1 MAWSE
6 EKLNEVYALVMQK
19 TTTDEEFRQD
29 LINDVNKT
37 IEKLTGEKLP
47 EGMNLKVIENDP
59 NYNATFVLPNLST
72 GEMDLDALDD
82 VAGGVSGLV
91 IISVCAVA
99 IGDGGDTICG
109 VDMGVGK

>member
-6 EKLNEVYALVMQK
+6 EKMSEVYARVMQK
-19 TTTDEEFRQD
+19 ATIDEEFRQD
-29 LINDVNKT
+29 LMKDVNKAV
-37 IEKLTGEKLP
+37 EKLIGEKLP

-82 VAGGVSGLV
+82 VAGGVSGLL
-91 IISVCAVA
+91 IITVCAVA

-109 VDMGVGK
+109 ADMGTGK